1 MDVLKEI
8 LNWSKSRPDWQRDAL
23 RRLVISGELDEGD
36 IEELTEICKS
46 THGLTDEQT
55 IIPLDNTHIASTKS
69 NTHKVNLQ
77 SIYHHS
83 GVNALAENQK
93 LNFGPSLTVVY
104 GDNAAGKS
112 GYTRILKSACR
123 ARGDEDILGNVLSGT
138 TPLKPAVSIKY
149 TIDDEPDPYEWSGG
163 DDNED
168 LSRVSVFDSHSA
180 AVYLTS
186 RTDVAFRPFGLDLFD
201 KLSKACL
208 AIKSKLERDRISLNI
223 SRIQSL
229 QLPEGTSAAKLVAN
243 LSSLTD
249 PEKVKS
255 VGTLSNGEKENLN
268 LLEKKLLDLQTNDP
282 AKTAKELMLRESRYQ
297 TLHTHL
303 KDLDELLS
311 PSAVDS
317 LISVRAEV
325 KTKGDTAIKLRQAT
339 FPEDVLTD
347 TGSDAWLTMWEAAR
361 EFSKTNAYPG
371 VEFPFTEDDAR
382 CLLCQQ
388 DLKPETVKRLIQF
401 ETFVKSAA
409 ESELRTVKDKYLRLC
424 HGLEKLEVLSNTTKT
439 TINEIRIDDEELA
452 NEVSTTLINMEVR
465 RAKISESLQ
474 QLQGLPSDFPG
485 YVSVTDKIEKLVK
498 QTHHR
503 VKELQKHSDPDQKGK
518 ISNEVMELKSRK
530 MLGENETHV
539 LAEIERKKK
548 LAAYGLCRDDTN
560 TQSITMKSTA
570 VTKVVVTDQLK
581 KTFKEE
587 LVNLSFKHVDVEL
600 AEVGGERGNLYHKM
614 VLTMAP
620 GVELPKVVSEGEARC
635 LSIAAFFAELSTTE
649 YPSAILFDDPVSS
662 LDYKWRSGVALRLV
676 QEAKTRQVIVF
687 THDIV
692 FLLLLHQFSEEQSI
706 DILDQH
712 IRQLNIGAGVCT
724 EELPWVALKV
734 SRRIGHLKSE
744 LQEAEKLHKEGHD
757 KLYEQK
763 ASYIYGLLREAWERG
778 IEEVLFNGIVERYRS
793 GVQTQQIKKISDIS
807 NDDCNTVDIAMTKC
821 SKWLSGHDQSPAA
834 KEDIPEPNELKTDI
848 GSLENWITGIRKRR
862 K

>member
-8 LNWSKSRPDWQRDAL
+8 LKWSKSRPDWQRDAL

-46 THGLTDEQT
+46 THGLADEQT
-55 IIPLDNTHIASTKS
+55 KIPLDNTHIASTKS

-77 SIYHHS
+77 SIYHQS

-123 ARGDEDILGNVLSGT
+123 ARGYENILGNVLSDT

-149 TIDDEPDPYEWSGG
+149 TIDDEPDPHEWFGG
-163 DDNED
+163 SDNED

-186 RTDVAFRPFGLDLFD
+186 RTDVAFRPLGLVLFD

-208 AIKSKLERDRISLNI
+208 AIKSKLEQGRISLNV

-255 VGTLSNGEKENLN
+255 AGTLSDGEKENLN
-268 LLEKKLLDLQTNDP
+268 LLEKKLLDLQANDP
-282 AKTAKELMLRESRYQ
+282 AKAAKELTLREGRYQ
-297 TLHTHL
+297 TLHTRL
-303 KDLDELLS
+303 KNLDELLS
-311 PSAVDS
+311 PAAVDS
-317 LISVRAEV
+317 LISVHADV
-325 KTKGDTAIKLRQAT
+325 KTKGDTAITLRQAT
-339 FPEDVLTD
+339 FPEDILTD
-347 TGSDAWLTMWEAAR
+347 TGSDAWLIMWEAAR
-361 EFSKTNAYPG
+361 KFSKTNAYPDMD
-371 VEFPFTEDDAR
+371 FPFTENDAR

-388 DLKPETVKRLIQF
+388 DLKPEAVKRLKQF

-409 ESELRTVKDKYLRLC
+409 ESELRTAKEKYLRLF
-424 HGLEKLEVLSNTTKT
+424 HGLEKLEVLSHTTEA

-452 NEVSTTLINMEVR
+452 NETSKLLINMEAR
-465 RAKISESLQ
+465 RTIILESLQ
-474 QLQGLPSDFPG
+474 QLQALPSDLPG
-485 YVSVTDKIEKLVK
+485 YVYVTDKIEKLVE
-498 QTHHR
+498 QTNQR
-503 VKELQKHSDPDQKGK
+503 VKELRKHSDPDQKGK
-518 ISNEVMELKSRK
+518 ISIEVMELNSRK
-530 MLGENETHV
+530 ILGKNETHV

-587 LVNLSFKHVDVEL
+587 LVNLNFKHVDVEL
-600 AEVGGERGNLYHKM
+600 SEVGGERGNLYHKM
-614 VLTMAP
+614 ILTRAP

-635 LSIAAFFAELSTTE
+635 LSMAAFFAELSTTE

-662 LDYKWRSGVALRLV
+662 LDYKWRSGVASRLV

-692 FLLLLHQFSEEQSI
+692 FLLLLQQFSEEQSI
-706 DILDQH
+706 DISHQY
-712 IRQLNIGAGVCT
+712 IRQLNFGAGVCT

-778 IEEVLFNGIVERYRS
+778 IEEVLLNGVVERYRS

-807 NDDCNTVDIAMTKC
+807 NGDCNTVDIAMTKC

-834 KEDIPEPNELKTDI
+834 KEDIPEPNELKSDI
-848 GSLENWITGIRKRR
+848 EFLENWITAIRKRR